1 MYYLIDWLVLK
12 QFKQILL
19 TGILLFCFA
28 PTLHVEAQKQPVKSQ
43 KNVAAKPRAK
53 PIFIS
58 PQLKNFQQ
66 LTAQANINF
75 ISPKGFREIKAP
87 DNEDLSFDYAMEV
100 PGKEFEI
107 WFQVKSQKENYASYQ
122 RSIGNKSTEQAN
134 PDSLYLDMGRA
145 QAITFAGDNNF
156 LIRDIPPKYRAKYNA
171 DAGKT
176 YLLNLQDMPVTKHYK
191 YALLITLQ
199 KDHIGTILAVC
210 FSNEKGPE
218 FFKNIDRAST
228 CIKFKP

>member
-1 MYYLIDWLVLK
+1 LINNILK

-19 TGILLFCFA
+19 TGILLFCIV
-28 PTLHVEAQKQPVKSQ
+28 PMLMVEAQRRPFKIKKAALVKP
-43 KNVAAKPRAK
+43 AAKPAVK
-53 PIFIS
+53 PPYIS
-58 PQLKNFQQ
+58 PQLKSFQQ
-66 LTAQANINF
+66 ITAAANVNF

-87 DNEDLSFDYAMEV
+87 DNEDLSFDYAMEA

-107 WFQVKSQKENYASYQ
+107 WFQVKSQKENYASYEK
-122 RSIGNKSTEQAN
+122 SIGDKNTAQAN
-134 PDSLYLDMGRA
+134 PDSLYVGMGTA

-156 LIRDIPPKYRAKYNA
+156 LQRDIPPKYRARYNA
-171 DAGKT
+171 DAGKS
-176 YLLNLQDMPVTKHYK
+176 YLLNLQDEAVTKHYK

-218 FFKNIDRAST
+218 FFKNIDKASN

>member
-1 MYYLIDWLVLK
+1 MK

-28 PTLHVEAQKQPVKSQ
+28 PALFVEAQRRPVKQ
-43 KNVAAKPRAK
+43 KTVTVVKPAPK
-53 PIFIS
+53 PVS
-58 PQLKNFQQ
+58 AQLKNFQR
-66 LTAQANINF
+66 LLSQANVSFNL
-75 ISPKGFREIKAP
+75 PKGFRETNAP
-87 DNEDLSFDYAMEV
+87 NNEDFSFDYAIEI

-122 RSIGNKSTEQAN
+122 RSIGDKSTMQAN
-134 PDSLYLDMGRA
+134 PDSLYLGMGTAHALAFTGEHDFFTR
-145 QAITFAGDNNF
+145 T
-156 LIRDIPPKYRAKYNA
+156 IPPGYLERYNA

-176 YLLNLQDMPVTKHYK
+176 YLLNLLDLPATKHYK

-210 FSNEKGPE
+210 FTNEKGPE
-218 FFKNIDRAST
+218 FFKNIDKARNT
-228 CIKFKP
+228 IRFKP